1 MDLHE
6 EKKTAEEVRQA
17 VRKKRL
23 ERSRERN
30 YRLEAA
36 PVALGA
42 LLPISGDDRTLW
54 PKTQWENPLTLTL
67 PRSDFIEYGYG
78 ETLEYK
84 VNGSHLQTNVLDSPS
99 DVEVIVPVDVI
110 KEAGRYLFSYHYTQY
125 DGNEADSSELQF
137 TVDKVPP
144 NEGDEGPPPTLPVE
158 VVTNGLTLQY
168 LNDNAYLDIS
178 VSRTKDMLAGDN
190 FFYFMGALIAHFP
203 PE

>member
-1 MDLHE
+1 MTETRDLSGFGWLKRPVSGCGCACCRQGLMAADRYGERQMDLHE

-84 VNGSHLQTNVLDSPS
+84 V
-99 DVEVIVPVDVI
+99 
-110 KEAGRYLFSYHYTQY
+110 KEA
-125 DGNEADSSELQF
+125 LQ
-137 TVDKVPP
+137 K
-144 NEGDEGPPPTLPVE
+144 
-158 VVTNGLTLQY
+158 
-168 LNDNAYLDIS
+168 
-178 VSRTKDMLAGDN
+178 
-190 FFYFMGALIAHFP
+190 
-203 PE
+203 